1 MRKVNKDRNMPI
13 GDLKKVDDFLPPPEK
28 LVVPQ
33 ETMKITISLSKSSVN
48 FFKRQAKRHHIKY
61 QRMIRQLLDRY
72 AMRYSHA

>member
-1 MRKVNKDRNMPI
+1 MRKLNKDRNMPI
-13 GDLKKVDDFLPPPEK
+13 GNLKKVDDFLPPPEK

-72 AMRYSHA
+72 SMRYSHA